1 MVRNIYIVRRERYQ
15 KSSETV
21 KRRRHKWKRQILI
34 GGKPCALHEKAAAA
48 VDALQGACDR
58 RMADDSATDQ
68 PTEPLFHYTNESALY
83 AILDSGQFWFTSIY
97 HMDDPEELDFGF
109 NVARNL
115 FEETADC
122 SKGLTR
128 KFCLGLA
135 EESDRKRIRELMA
148 FYSISFGQRDDV
160 EQWTRYADGGRGV
173 ALGLAATFF
182 EAGPVE
188 DPDNAKPEDMIRY
201 GKVTY
206 GPEDGRLRHQ
216 KLIAGALAVMEQ
228 VQRRKWLR
236 SGEEAATFCRYLAAS
251 MYTELLWN
259 CVTTKD
265 SEWSRQHEM
274 RLLVMNSL
282 KRPRIPIVN
291 AGVRP
296 RVEIVQSR
304 LKQCIIEVMVGP
316 QAEAGA
322 LQRVHN
328 GLAARGIPGAPVT
341 QAKPR

>member
-1 MVRNIYIVRRERYQ
+1 
-15 KSSETV
+15 
-21 KRRRHKWKRQILI
+21 
-34 GGKPCALHEKAAAA
+34 
-48 VDALQGACDR
+48 
-58 RMADDSATDQ
+58 MADDTARDQ

-83 AILDSGQFWFTSIY
+83 AILDTGQFWFTSIY

-115 FEETADC
+115 FEETAKR

-128 KFCLGLA
+128 KLCLGMA
-135 EESDRKRIRELMA
+135 EEDERKRIRELMA
-148 FYSISFGQRDDV
+148 FYSISFGQRDDA
-160 EQWTRYADGGRGV
+160 EQWVRYGNGGRGV
-173 ALGLAATFF
+173 ALGLATTFF

-188 DPDNAKPEDMIRY
+188 DPENPKPEDMIRY

-206 GPEDGRLRHQ
+206 GPGRGRLRHQ
-216 KLIAGALAVMEQ
+216 KLIAGALAMMEQ

-236 SGEEAATFCRYLAAS
+236 SGEEAATFCQYLAVT

-265 SEWSRQHEM
+265 GKWSRQHEM

-282 KRPRIPIVN
+282 KHPKIPIVN
-291 AGVRP
+291 GEVRP

-304 LKQCIIEVMVGP
+304 LKQCIVEVMVGP
-316 QAEAGA
+316 QAETGV
-322 LQRVHN
+322 LQRVRD
-328 GLAARGIPGAPVT
+328 GLAGRGVPGTLVK
-341 QAKPR
+341 QAKAL

>member
-1 MVRNIYIVRRERYQ
+1 M
-15 KSSETV
+15 
-21 KRRRHKWKRQILI
+21 KRRRHKRKRQILI
-34 GGKPCALHEKAAAA
+34 GGKPYALHEKAAAA

-58 RMADDSATDQ
+58 RMADDGARDQ

-97 HMDDPEELDFGF
+97 HMDDPEELDFAF
-109 NVARNL
+109 NVARSL
-115 FEETADC
+115 FKEAAER

-128 KFCLGLA
+128 RFCRALA
-135 EESDRKRIRELMA
+135 EEGDRRRIRELMA

-160 EQWTRYADGGRGV
+160 EQWTRYADRGRGV

-182 EAGPVE
+182 EAGPVA
-188 DPDNAKPEDMIRY
+188 DPYNPKPEEMIRY

-206 GPEDGRLRHQ
+206 GLEDGRVRHQ
-216 KLIAGALAVMEQ
+216 ELIAGALAVIER

-236 SGEEAATFCRYLAAS
+236 TGEEAATFCRYLAAS

-265 SEWSRQHEM
+265 SKWGHQHEM

-291 AGVRP
+291 AEVRP

-304 LKQCIIEVMVGP
+304 LKQCIVEVMVGP
-316 QAEAGA
+316 QADAGA
-322 LQRVHN
+322 LQRVRN
-328 GLAARGIPGAPVT
+328 GLAVRGVAGAPVT
-341 QAKPR
+341 LAKPR